1 MKSFGYFFLS
11 FFLPIVSFAQTD
23 SLFYFPMTMGNL
35 WQYKEPPP
43 PDEPNISE
51 TRIGR
56 DTTFS
61 NGQTYHSFVSNN
73 YGFSDT
79 TSPVIYERQTGAK
92 VFRYF
97 PAKQAE
103 YPVYDFSKGMGDT
116 VSIFYGA
123 INPGDTNV
131 VTVLDTGM
139 QFIFG
144 KLRKYITFYNNEFP
158 TTLFW
163 IDQITDSLG
172 ITFSEIEAGYELYLV
187 GAIVDSASFGIVTNV
202 GMERKAIP
210 KEFSLFQNFPNP
222 FNPSTTVYFR
232 VPKGESFILSIFN
245 VLGQRVRIL
254 YAGRGNGGTQSIK
267 WDSRNDAGIRVS
279 SGVYF
284 YQIRSEDFWVTKK
297 MLLVQ

>member
-1 MKSFGYFFLS
+1 
-11 FFLPIVSFAQTD
+11 
-23 SLFYFPMTMGNL
+23 
-35 WQYKEPPP
+35 
-43 PDEPNISE
+43 
-51 TRIGR
+51 
-56 DTTFS
+56 
-61 NGQTYHSFVSNN
+61 
-73 YGFSDT
+73 
-79 TSPVIYERQTGAK
+79 
-92 VFRYF
+92 
-97 PAKQAE
+97 
-103 YPVYDFSKGMGDT
+103 
-116 VSIFYGA
+116 
-123 INPGDTNV
+123 
-131 VTVLDTGM
+131 M